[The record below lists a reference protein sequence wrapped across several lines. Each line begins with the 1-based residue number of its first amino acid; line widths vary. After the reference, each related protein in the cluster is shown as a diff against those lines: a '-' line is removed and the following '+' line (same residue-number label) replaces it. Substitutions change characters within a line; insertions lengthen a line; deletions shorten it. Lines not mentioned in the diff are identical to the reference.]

1 MKERIIETDVLV
13 CGGGCAGCG
22 AAWGAGQTGAK
33 VILLERNNFL
43 GGLASTS
50 MISNVYNH
58 FVTRDGRLVMKGVA
72 LEWMNRMERKGA
84 ATSKWKFPDGRLVH
98 DPEQMKVTFDEM
110 MEAAG
115 VKVLYSTMAL
125 EPEVEGSRITGV
137 WINTPDMLPPST

>member
-1 MKERIIETDVLV
+1 M
-13 CGGGCAGCG
+13 GGGADRSKGHSAG
-22 AAWGAGQTGAK
+22 AE
-33 VILLERNNFL
+33 VNFL

-98 DPEQMKVTFDEM
+98 DPEQ
-110 MEAAG
+110 
-115 VKVLYSTMAL
+115 
-125 EPEVEGSRITGV
+125 VESHLR
-137 WINTPDMLPPST
+137 